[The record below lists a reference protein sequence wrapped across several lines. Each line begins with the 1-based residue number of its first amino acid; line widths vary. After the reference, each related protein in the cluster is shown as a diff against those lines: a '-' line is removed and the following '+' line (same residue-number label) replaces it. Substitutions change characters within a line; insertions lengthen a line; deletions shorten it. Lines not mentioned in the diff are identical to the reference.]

1 LNKNRPWA
9 VFCFNTFM
17 PRHKAKQH
25 AALGG
30 SPDDIEAAFYEALQA
45 GDLERL
51 MACWA
56 DEDDIVCIHPGGP
69 RVVGAGAI
77 RAAFD
82 AMFSHGGTIQAK
94 PEHIRRVDS
103 IASAVHSVLE
113 RVEVLTPDGPAQALV
128 LATNVY
134 HMTPQGWRMVVHHT
148 SPGTQGE
155 AAEMQHAQQV
165 LH

>member
-1 LNKNRPWA
+1 
-9 VFCFNTFM
+9 M
-17 PRHKAKQH
+17 PKARQH
-25 AALGG
+25 AVIGG
-30 SPDDIEAAFYEALQA
+30 TPDDIETAFYEALQTA
-45 GDLERL
+45 DIEKL

-82 AMFSHGGTIQAK
+82 AMFSHSGSIQVR
-94 PEHIRRVDS
+94 PENIRRVDS
-103 IASAVHSVLE
+103 LASAVHHVLE
-113 RVEVLTPDGPAQALV
+113 KVQLLTAEGPSNAYV

-134 HMTPQGWRMVVHHT
+134 HKTAQGWRLVVHHA
-148 SPGTQGE
+148 SLGRDGE
-155 AAEMQHAQQV
+155 AQEINETPQV

>member
-1 LNKNRPWA
+1 
-9 VFCFNTFM
+9 M
-17 PRHKAKQH
+17 SKARQQ

-30 SPDDIEAAFYEALQA
+30 TPDDIEATFYEALQTA
-45 GDLERL
+45 DIEKL

-69 RVVGAGAI
+69 RVVGVAAV

-82 AMFSHGGTIQAK
+82 ALFALGGSIQAR
-94 PEHIRRVDS
+94 PENIRRVDS
-103 IASAVHSVLE
+103 LASAVHHVLE
-113 RVEVLTPDGPAQALV
+113 KVEVLTPDGPAKAYV

-134 HMTPQGWRMVVHHT
+134 HRTPQGWRLVVHHA
-148 SPGTQGE
+148 SAGSD
-155 AAEMQHAQQV
+155 ADAQEIQQTAQV